1 MTNALIYSTVHKV
14 SFLLTYRIKS
24 ALNATFT
31 QTITAW
37 HPCRLMFS
45 LINRANQQ
53 RLWWFLSVSKGRI
66 LSFLADLFS
75 QIT

>member
-1 MTNALIYSTVHKV
+1 MTNAPIYSTVHKV

-24 ALNATFT
+24 ALNAIFT

-37 HPCRLMFS
+37 YPCRLMFS

-53 RLWWFLSVSKGRI
+53 RLWWFLSVRKGRI
-66 LSFLADLFS
+66 LSFLADLSS
-75 QIT
+75 QIA